1 MRYTLKESTNVTKS
15 VPSSML
21 VFYADVTFLT
31 ELSFTLE
38 TVAGFLRMDLPAFMT
53 LLAVPARH
61 RS

>member
-1 MRYTLKESTNVTKS
+1 
-15 VPSSML
+15 ML
-21 VFYADVTFLT
+21 VFYANVTFLT